1 MFSTFY
7 GYHSILLLTALG
19 ITLSVSADEIP
30 GGAIRTVRALCRRGG
45 VFPLVSHWRRPRNE
59 AGRAAIYENI
69 NENAAVV

>member
-30 GGAIRTVRALCRRGG
+30 GGAIRTVRARCVGAAVCLFRE
-45 VFPLVSHWRRPRNE
+45 PLEKARNE

>member
-30 GGAIRTVRALCRRGG
+30 GGAIRTVRARCVGAATREPLEKATKRGRESRD
-45 VFPLVSHWRRPRNE
+45 L
-59 AGRAAIYENI
+59 
-69 NENAAVV
+69 

>member
-30 GGAIRTVRALCRRGG
+30 GGAIRTVRARCVGAES
-45 VFPLVSHWRRPRNE
+45 PLVSHWRRPRNE